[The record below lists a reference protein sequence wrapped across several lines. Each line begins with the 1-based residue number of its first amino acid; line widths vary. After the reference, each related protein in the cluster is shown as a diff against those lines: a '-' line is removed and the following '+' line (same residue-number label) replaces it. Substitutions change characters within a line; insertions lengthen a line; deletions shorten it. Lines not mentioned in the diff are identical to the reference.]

1 MRLGAGPA
9 LGVLLAAALLA
20 AIGLAT
26 RWGWTAG
33 EDAHALVRLTWK
45 IRGERVEECREP
57 TEEELAERPPHM
69 RRERVCE
76 GRVAP
81 YALSVEIDG
90 RTVVTDTVRGAGA
103 REDRPIV
110 VLREIPVAPGE
121 HTVRI
126 RFEALGEEDAGE
138 DALSL
143 EETVRLGSREV
154 AVVTWD
160 PDRRSLVART
170 P

>member
-1 MRLGAGPA
+1 MRLRAGPV
-9 LGVLLAAALLA
+9 LGALLAAALLA

-33 EDAHALVRLTWK
+33 EDPRALVRLTWK

-76 GRVAP
+76 GRVVP

-90 RTVVTDTVRGAGA
+90 RTAVTDIVHGAGA
-103 REDRPIV
+103 REDRPIAV
-110 VLREIPVAPGE
+110 HREIPVTPGE
-121 HTVRI
+121 HAVRI
-126 RFEALGEEDAGE
+126 RFEALGGE
-138 DALSL
+138 SPDALSL
-143 EETVRLGSREV
+143 ERTLRLGPREV